1 ICVASE
7 TRPKKERR
15 FAPRPMLLPADEV
28 SYEPPPDW
36 PEEVREYLIAYA
48 RTGNRSGACRLIRRS
63 TRWAYS
69 ICERYGIDEDALTGE
84 ENRAYLG
91 IVHRIE
97 QTLQRRAAEEPGMPG
112 VTSAI
117 FLLKA
122 ADPDRF
128 AERRELKHSGNIAID
143 WVAYMREGI
152 EEPRAETAPG
162 S

>member
-1 ICVASE
+1 MANE
-7 TRPKKERR
+7 TRPKKRRR
-15 FAPRPMLLPADEV
+15 FTPRPMVLPAEEV
-28 SYEPPPDW
+28 SYEPPEDW
-36 PEEVREYLIAYA
+36 PDEVKEYLVAYA

-69 ICERYGIDEDALTGE
+69 IPERYGIDEDALTEE

-97 QTLQRRAAEEPGMPG
+97 QTLQRRAVEEPGMPG
-112 VTSAI
+112 VTSSI

-122 ADPDRF
+122 ADPERF
-128 AERRELKHSGNIAID
+128 ADRRELKHSGNIAVD
-143 WVAYMREGI
+143 WISFMREGVP
-152 EEPRAETAPG
+152 EEETESG

>member
-1 ICVASE
+1 MPSE
-7 TRPKKERR
+7 TGAKKRRR
-15 FAPRPMLLPADEV
+15 FAPRPLILPADEI

-36 PEEVREYLIAYA
+36 HPDVQEYLVAYA

-69 ICERYGIDEDALTGE
+69 IPKRYGIDPDALTEE
-84 ENRAYLG
+84 ENRAYMG

-97 QTLQRRAAEEPGMPG
+97 QVLQQRAVEEPGMPG

-122 ADPDRF
+122 ADPERF
-128 AERRELKHSGNIAID
+128 AERRELKHSGNIAVD
-143 WVAYMREGI
+143 WVSFMREGVE
-152 EEPRAETAPG
+152 EEPSSG

>member
-1 ICVASE
+1 MATE
-7 TRPKKERR
+7 ARPKKQRR
-15 FAPRPMLLPADEV
+15 FTPRPMVLPADEV
-28 SYEPPPDW
+28 SYEPPEDWHPD
-36 PEEVREYLIAYA
+36 VQEYLIAYA

-69 ICERYGIDEDALTGE
+69 ICERYGIDPDALTEE
-84 ENRAYLG
+84 ENRAYMG

-97 QTLQRRAAEEPGMPG
+97 QVMQQRAVSEAGMPG
-112 VTSAI
+112 VTAGI

-128 AERRELKHSGNIAID
+128 AERRELKHSGHLTVD
-143 WVAYMREGI
+143 WVSFMREGAE
-152 EEPRAETAPG
+152 EEP